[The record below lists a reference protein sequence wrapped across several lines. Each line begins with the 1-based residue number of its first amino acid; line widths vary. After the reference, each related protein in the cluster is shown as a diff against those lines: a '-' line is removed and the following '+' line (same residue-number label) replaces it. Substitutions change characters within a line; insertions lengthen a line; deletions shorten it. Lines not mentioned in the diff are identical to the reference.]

1 MYPVRSPSGAAHRRL
16 VCSDV
21 PGRPT
26 RARVRLPVM
35 LEVRPDCRMKA
46 IVEDLSKDGFRL
58 RSRALLHV
66 GQVVS
71 LHMPRGTVVCELRW
85 VDGFTAGGVFLDKS
99 TLAVW

>member
-1 MYPVRSPSGAAHRRL
+1 MYEMRSPAGVPREGL

-21 PGRPT
+21 AGRPS

-35 LEVRPDCRMKA
+35 LEVRPDCRVKA
-46 IVEDLSKDGFRL
+46 IIEDLSKDGFRL

-66 GQVVS
+66 GQVVT
-71 LHMPRGTVVCELRW
+71 LHMPRETLECELRW
-85 VDGFTAGGVFLDKS
+85 ADGFNAGGVFLNKS